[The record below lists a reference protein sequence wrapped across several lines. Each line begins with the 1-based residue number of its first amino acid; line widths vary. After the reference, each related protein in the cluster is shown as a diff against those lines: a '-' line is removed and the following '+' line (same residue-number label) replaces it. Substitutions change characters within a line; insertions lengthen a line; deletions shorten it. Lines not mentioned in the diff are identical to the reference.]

1 MKIILPGF
9 FLVLLFTFLS
19 VFPATAQVPD
29 PGLLGTHTVIKAE
42 YNLGDTSYLPPAAA
56 MFPKKMEE
64 IGSVHYPSDLSSGPF
79 PVILFL
85 HGRHSTCYNL
95 TTLSDNGNWPCP
107 AGQAP
112 ITSYEGYDYLANTMA
127 SHGYIVISISAN
139 AINAIDGTLSDAGMN
154 ARGVLVQHHLDLWNG
169 WNATDTSGPFHS
181 LFVGK
186 LNMQNIGT
194 MGHSRGGEGVV
205 FNAEYNTS
213 LGSPYGIKAVFT
225 LAPVDFY
232 RHVLHGIPLID
243 LSPYCDGDV
252 HDLQGVHFYDDARYS
267 DTTDAAPKHHIL
279 MMGANHDF
287 FNTVWTPGSYI
298 AGGNDDWMADY
309 GYPSTAAWCGPTAV
323 GTGRFDTTVQKA
335 ALNAYLPAFFR
346 VYIGH
351 ENQFVPI
358 LFTDSIAPPASS
370 MLDTGQVY
378 VSFHA
383 SKYNRLDLNRT
394 DSLNRMT
401 TNTIAGTVTESGLVS
416 SQVCGNYLIEP
427 DCGVTAN
434 SVQKPHNG
442 SSGSLGVSIMGM
454 QWNDSMQY
462 YMNTI
467 PAAYQNISVYTD
479 INFRVSVNFKQ
490 QTTGPNLNF
499 TVELIDSVGDSSRQ
513 VVANY
518 TNALF
523 HQPGTQTGDLPK
535 LMLNTVKIPLSK
547 FTGINLAKVRKVKFL
562 FNKSDTGSILISD
575 LAFTN
580 PVCGTFTPA
589 YKDSIVHNTYKVIF
603 TNNSLAGNGDSLRYL
618 WNFGQPGSGVNDTS
632 TLTNPIHTY
641 SAAGTYTACLYVT
654 SYQKNDFICVDSAC
668 KTIVIPTRTA
678 VQSLQIPQ
686 ISIYPNPAKNY
697 LMVNGAVPTDV
708 LTVFNLYGQ
717 VVLKTTITGQ
727 TIPLPESL
735 PSGVYSAVITTG
747 FGKVVKKLV
756 IER

>member
-1 MKIILPGF
+1 MLPGI
-9 FLVLLFTFLS
+9 FLAF
-19 VFPATAQVPD
+19 VFICLGGMWANAQTPD

-42 YNLGDTSYLPPAAA
+42 YNLGDTAYLPPAAA
-56 MFPKKMEE
+56 MFPKKMEV
-64 IGSVHYPSDLSSGPF
+64 IGSVHYPSDLSTGPF

-95 TTLSDNGNWPCP
+95 TTLNDNSNWPCP
-107 AGQAP
+107 SGQAP
-112 ITSYEGYDYLANTMA
+112 ITSYEGYDYLAKTMA

-139 AINAIDGTLSDAGMN
+139 SINAIDGGLSDAGMN
-154 ARGVLVQHHLDLWNG
+154 ARGVLVQHHFDLWKG
-169 WNATDTSGPFHS
+169 WSTTDTSGPFHS

-205 FNAEYNTS
+205 FNAEYNAS

-225 LAPVDFY
+225 LAPVDFS
-232 RHVLHGIPLID
+232 RHVLHGIPLLD

-252 HDLQGVHFYDDARYS
+252 SDLQGVHFYDDARYS
-267 DTTDAAPKHHIL
+267 DPTDAAPKHHVL
-279 MMGANHDF
+279 MMGADHDL

-298 AGGNDDWMADY
+298 AGGFDDWLY
-309 GYPSTAAWCGPTAV
+309 SYSNTAPWCGAGAP

-351 ENQFVPI
+351 ENQFAPI

-378 VSFHA
+378 VSYHA

-401 TNTIAGTVTESGLVS
+401 TNTLTGTVTESGLVS
-416 SQVCGNYLIEP
+416 SQVCGNYLMEP
-427 DCGVTAN
+427 DCGVTTSSAK
-434 SVQKPHNG
+434 KPHNG
-442 SSGSLGVSIMGM
+442 STGTLGVSMMGM
-454 QWNDSMQY
+454 QWNDSTDY

-467 PAAYQNISVYTD
+467 PQAYQNISAYTHLS
-479 INFRVSVNFKQ
+479 FRTSVNFASVV
-490 QTTGPNLNF
+490 TWPNLNF
-499 TVELIDSVGDSSRQ
+499 TVELIDSLGDSSRQ

-523 HQPGTQTGDLPK
+523 RQPGTQTGDLPK
-535 LMLNTVKIPLSK
+535 LMLNTVKIPLNK
-547 FTGINLAKVRKVKFL
+547 FTGINMAKVRKVKFL
-562 FNKSDTGSILISD
+562 FNKSATGSIFVSDIS
-575 LAFTN
+575 FTN
-580 PVCGTFTPA
+580 PVCGTFTTNF
-589 YKDSIVHNTYKVIF
+589 KDSLVHNTYKVIF
-603 TNNSLAGNGDSLRYL
+603 TNTSVAGNGDSLRYS

-632 TLTNPIHTY
+632 SLTNPIHIY
-641 SAAGTYTACLYVT
+641 SATGTYTICLHVI
-654 SYQKNDFICVDSAC
+654 SYQKNDFICVDSIC
-668 KTIVIPTRTA
+668 KTIVIPARTG
-678 VQSLQIPQ
+678 VPVYQQPQ
-686 ISIYPNPAKNY
+686 ITIYPNPAKNY
-697 LMVNGAVPTDV
+697 LVINGAEPADV
-708 LTVFNLYGQ
+708 LTLVNLYGQ
-717 VVLKTTITGQ
+717 VVFKTAISGQ
-727 TIPLPESL
+727 NIPLPESL

-747 FGKVVKKLV
+747 YGKVVKKLV